1 LNSAFIGVLKSD
13 FQTSQSLQS
22 YEILVIMKRLKR
34 KVVKEVLIAYCMLG
48 EPPSRSLMLG
58 PTSPM
63 QSRDARTKLLL
74 LVKEKY

>member
-48 EPPSRSLMLG
+48 EPPPLAYAGTNIANAVAGRTNQIASSR
-58 PTSPM
+58 
-63 QSRDARTKLLL
+63 
-74 LVKEKY
+74 